1 MKKILFIGNS
11 FTYFND
17 LPAMTE
23 TLLKNAGISCRAAS
37 VTKGGAYLHEY
48 ADREH
53 ELNRRFEEAYGNE
66 NYDFVVLQDQSFN
79 PAGDKADFMAAVHTL
94 STAVRAGGKNPCLL
108 FYQTWAYRYGSEKL
122 SGTGI
127 DYETMRLRLKA
138 AYEEAAARFDGR
150 CVPPHHVRFIPTLC
164 CITTMHTIRRPPGPI
179 LPRCF
184 LQTPSPVSI

>member
-66 NYDFVVLQDQSFN
+66 SYDFVVLQDQSFN

-108 FYQTWAYRYGSEKL
+108 FYETWAYRYGSEKL

-127 DYETMRLRLKA
+127 DY
-138 AYEEAAARFDGR
+138 
-150 CVPPHHVRFIPTLC
+150 
-164 CITTMHTIRRPPGPI
+164 
-179 LPRCF
+179 
-184 LQTPSPVSI
+184 

>member
-66 NYDFVVLQDQSFN
+66 SYDFVVLQDQSFN

-94 STAVRAGGKNPCLL
+94 SAERTRAFCSTRHGHTATAQKSCPAPASI
-108 FYQTWAYRYGSEKL
+108 TK
-122 SGTGI
+122 
-127 DYETMRLRLKA
+127 
-138 AYEEAAARFDGR
+138 R
-150 CVPPHHVRFIPTLC
+150 CA
-164 CITTMHTIRRPPGPI
+164 
-179 LPRCF
+179 
-184 LQTPSPVSI
+184 SA

>member
-138 AYEEAAARFDGR
+138 AYEGG
-150 CVPPHHVRFIPTLC
+150 I
-164 CITTMHTIRRPPGPI
+164 
-179 LPRCF
+179 
-184 LQTPSPVSI
+184 